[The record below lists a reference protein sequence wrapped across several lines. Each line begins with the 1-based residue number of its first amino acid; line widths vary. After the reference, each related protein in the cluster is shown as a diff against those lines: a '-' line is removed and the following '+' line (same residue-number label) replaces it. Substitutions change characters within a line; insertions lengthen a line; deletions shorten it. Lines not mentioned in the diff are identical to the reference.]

1 MIYIEAC
8 ESGSMFEGLLKTNLN
23 IYAVTASSAEESCSG
38 IYCGYTYPPSPP
50 EYNGLCLGDEFSVS
64 WLEDR

>member
-23 IYAVTASSAEESCSG
+23 IYAVTASSAEESSSG